1 MKLDFNGAV
10 RNALEEQK
18 AIRELLGRI
27 EEGDFGE
34 EIQFYAER
42 IDAWNGESVFL
53 LVELSEKINIVAE
66 ELRKGNSEIIKEFFD
81 FLCIDISKKESG
93 EK

>member
-10 RNALEEQK
+10 RNALREQK
-18 AIRELLGRI
+18 AIRQLLERI
-27 EEGDFGE
+27 DAGDFGE

-42 IDAWNGESVFL
+42 IDAWNVESVFL
-53 LVELSEKINIVAE
+53 LGELSEKINIVAE
-66 ELRKGNSEIIKEFFD
+66 ELRKGNLEIIKETFD
-81 FLCIDISKKESG
+81 FLCIDISKKRKE

>member
-27 EEGDFGE
+27 EEGDFGD
-34 EIQFYAER
+34 EIQFYAEW
-42 IDAWNGESVFL
+42 IGAWNGESAFL
-53 LVELSEKINIVAE
+53 LGELSEKINIVAE

>member
-10 RNALEEQK
+10 RNALREQK
-18 AIRELLGRI
+18 AIRELLERI
-27 EEGDFGE
+27 DAGDFGE
-34 EIQFYAER
+34 EIRFYAER
-42 IDAWNGESVFL
+42 IDAWNGESAFL
-53 LVELSEKINIVAE
+53 LGELSEKINIVAE

-81 FLCIDISKKESG
+81 FLCIDISKKRKQ